1 MMQLIYKLSTAMRG
15 GTREVLED
23 AVDRNSLRILSQ
35 EIYECESSLRESK
48 EHLANVVAEKLSL
61 KRKLNAQKDSI
72 NSKEAAIRE
81 QLAQNNEAVAMQLA
95 SDLADQEAQQ
105 ERQQAH
111 YDQLQTYEQNLLQV
125 LKNTAYTLGQYRSE
139 LGMARATQEAQK
151 SMGKLSAHRNVHS
164 DNFSRLQDSLER
176 IRNRQEGFDDK
187 MRAMQEVEAH
197 IKGEPTPQ
205 QQKNKKAEEILARFK
220 H

>member
-1 MMQLIYKLSTAMRG
+1 MMQLIQKLSTAMRG

-23 AVDRNSLRILSQ
+23 AVDKNSLRILSQ
-35 EIYECESSLRESK
+35 EIYECETSLQESK

-61 KRKLNAQKDSI
+61 KRKLDAQKDRI
-72 NSKEAAIRE
+72 DSKEAAIRE
-81 QLAQNNEAVAMQLA
+81 QLAQNNETIAMQLA

-105 ERQQAH
+105 ERQQSH
-111 YDQLQTYEQNLLQV
+111 YDQLQSYERNLLQV

-164 DNFSRLQDSLER
+164 DNFSKMQDSLER

-187 MRAMQEVEAH
+187 MQAMQEVDAH
-197 IKGEPTPQ
+197 MKGEPTPQ
-205 QQKNKKAEEILARFK
+205 QQKHKKAEEILARFK
-220 H
+220 S